1 MKLPTP
7 STRPTT
13 YSVPFTR
20 TTTVVL
26 IVSFKVTLNTASVP
40 TMITEVVLIV
50 NAVGTLVTFNTTVLD
65 WEPTYLSS
73 PA

>member
-1 MKLPTP
+1 M
-7 STRPTT
+7 
-13 YSVPFTR
+13 
-20 TTTVVL
+20 
-26 IVSFKVTLNTASVP
+26 VSFNVMLITASVP
-40 TMITEVVLIV
+40 TMITAVVLIV